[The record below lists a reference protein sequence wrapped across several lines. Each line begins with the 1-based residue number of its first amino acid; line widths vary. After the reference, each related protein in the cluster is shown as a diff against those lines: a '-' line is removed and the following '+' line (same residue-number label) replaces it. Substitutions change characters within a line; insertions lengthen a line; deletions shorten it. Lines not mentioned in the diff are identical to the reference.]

1 MSQTPLIV
9 EDGSIVANA
18 NSFVSEA
25 EYAAYAALI
34 GVDIDGVPNQRIAL
48 IKAAIFIGTY
58 ESRLKGALVSRN
70 QSLAYPRT
78 DLVLE
83 GFAWNDNEIPRQVKL
98 CQMQFAID
106 LQSGIDIYN
115 PPQSDSV
122 AVKREKVD
130 GAVEVEYA
138 VTDSV
143 KLSRYSTSK
152 ALLNSLLVNSGL
164 TLVLERA

>member
-1 MSQTPLIV
+1 MSLII
-9 EDGSIVANA
+9 ETGAIVPNA
-18 NSFVSEA
+18 DSWVSEA
-25 EYAAYAALI
+25 DYVAYAASL
-34 GVDIDGVPNQRIAL
+34 GYTVTGTDAQRQAL
-48 IKAAIFIGTY
+48 RKAAIYIGSF
-58 ESRLKGALVSRN
+58 EGRLKGSLVSREQN
-70 QSLAYPRT
+70 LCFPRSDVT
-78 DLVLE
+78 ID
-83 GFAWNDNEIPRQVKL
+83 GFEWASNEIPRQVKL
-98 CQMQFAID
+98 AQMQFAID
-106 LQSGIDIYN
+106 IQVFGIDPYN

-143 KLSRYSTSK
+143 KLSRYSSSR